1 METSTSQSRKDEI
14 KMKSYSL
21 FKKDWQSELRT
32 RYAVNALA
40 MFILVTISVILF
52 SIGSEKISEYL
63 TGGLLWVVIFFSAM
77 SGLSRAF
84 VSEEERNTTM
94 TLQLIAS
101 PTTIFSG
108 KLIFNLL
115 LVFIMNF
122 AITILFQI
130 LFPSFVIKNFI
141 LFFISFVFG
150 NIGIAVSST
159 IIAAI
164 ISKASSKGTLYPVL
178 SFPILLPLILTLL
191 ELTKFAMDGNS
202 VEASLVEIAVL
213 ICYDVIMLTASYLL
227 FDFIWKE

>member
-1 METSTSQSRKDEI
+1 
-14 KMKSYSL
+14 MKSYAL
-21 FKKDWQSELRT
+21 FKKDWQSEIRT
-32 RYAVNALA
+32 RYAINALA
-40 MFILVTISVILF
+40 MFILVTISVIMF

-84 VSEEERNTTM
+84 VSEEERGTATT
-94 TLQLIAS
+94 LHLIAS
-101 PTTIFSG
+101 PSTIFSG

-115 LVFIMNF
+115 LVFLMNLV
-122 AITILFQI
+122 ITILFSMI
-130 LFPSFVIKNFI
+130 FPSFILKNI
-141 LFFISFVFG
+141 LLFAIAFVFG
-150 NIGIAVSST
+150 NIGIAISST

-202 VEASLVEIAVL
+202 VEASVIEILVL
-213 ICYDVIMLTASYLL
+213 LCYDVIMGTASFLL

>member
-1 METSTSQSRKDEI
+1 
-14 KMKSYSL
+14 MKAYSL

-32 RYAVNALA
+32 RYAINALA
-40 MFILVTISVILF
+40 MFILVTISVIMF
-52 SIGSEKISEYL
+52 SIGNEKITEYL

-84 VSEEERNTTM
+84 VSEEERGTAM
-94 TLQLIAS
+94 TLHLMAS
-101 PTTIFSG
+101 PSTIFSG

-115 LVFIMNF
+115 LVFLMNIVITFLFSILFSSFIIQNIALF
-122 AITILFQI
+122 AIAFL
-130 LFPSFVIKNFI
+130 L
-141 LFFISFVFG
+141 G
-150 NIGIAVSST
+150 NIGIAISST

-191 ELTKFAMDGNS
+191 ELTKYSIDGKSINGS
-202 VEASLVEIAVL
+202 FVEIFVL
-213 ICYDVIMLTASYLL
+213 ICYDVVMGTASYLL

>member
-1 METSTSQSRKDEI
+1 
-14 KMKSYSL
+14 MKSYSL
-21 FKKDWQSELRT
+21 FRKDWQSEIRT
-32 RYAVNALA
+32 RYAINALA
-40 MFILVTISVILF
+40 MFILVTISVIMF
-52 SIGSEKISEYL
+52 SIGNEKLSGDL

-84 VSEEERNTTM
+84 VSEEERGTTM
-94 TLQLIAS
+94 TLHLIAS
-101 PTTIFSG
+101 PSTIFSG

-115 LVFIMNF
+115 LVFLMNF
-122 AITILFQI
+122 VITILFSM
-130 LFPSFVIKNFI
+130 LFPAFVVNNLLLFVIAFI
-141 LFFISFVFG
+141 FG

-191 ELTKFAMDGNS
+191 ELTKFAMEGNS
-202 VEASLVEIAVL
+202 IAASQVEIYVL
-213 ICYDVIMLTASYLL
+213 ICYDVIMTTAAYLL